1 MNLKNLFQKAFVGGQ
16 WYVGYRKKGN
26 EKYQVIDI
34 AQDMWIA
41 DPMLFTT
48 NGEHYLFVEVYEVKK
63 GKASIGYYH
72 FENDKPVYKG
82 LIIENSYHMSY
93 PCVFEHKGVYYMIP
107 ESSANNSI
115 SLYRAEQF
123 PNKWVKDCDLV
134 RGAKYVDSTVFRDG
148 ENLGILSYKSI
159 GTGWQLVCFSLD
171 MENKTLNEESV
182 IEYQENIGR
191 PAGYLLKGNKRLAQ
205 DCRTFNRYNISKKNY
220 DRKDI

>member
-16 WYVGYRKKGN
+16 WYVGYRKNGN

-115 SLYRAEQF
+115 SLYRA
-123 PNKWVKDCDLV
+123 
-134 RGAKYVDSTVFRDG
+134 
-148 ENLGILSYKSI
+148 
-159 GTGWQLVCFSLD
+159 
-171 MENKTLNEESV
+171 
-182 IEYQENIGR
+182 
-191 PAGYLLKGNKRLAQ
+191 
-205 DCRTFNRYNISKKNY
+205 ISQ
-220 DRKDI
+220 